1 MWLPDVRRLAR
12 VVADLIRP
20 SEFHPITWVVE
31 TETVHSTTYE
41 WNHAVRDAVSAV
53 IEAGLALEYLHEHN
67 YTLFP
72 RWPFLKK
79 SGFDAYRLPEGA
91 PRLPLMYSLRARKPD
106 EAGPS

>member
-1 MWLPDVRRLAR
+1 MAR

-20 SEFHPITWVVE
+20 SEFLYLTEFHPITWVVE

-72 RWPFLKK
+72 R
-79 SGFDAYRLPEGA
+79 
-91 PRLPLMYSLRARKPD
+91 
-106 EAGPS
+106 

>member
-1 MWLPDVRRLAR
+1 M
-12 VVADLIRP
+12 VADLIRP
-20 SEFHPITWVVE
+20 SEFLYLTEFHPITWVFE

-72 RWPFLKK
+72 R
-79 SGFDAYRLPEGA
+79 
-91 PRLPLMYSLRARKPD
+91 
-106 EAGPS
+106 